1 MALALVPE
9 VKGACEWV
17 VGEGAR
23 RLGESVEERERVRG
37 GGGGRRRGGEELG
50 TGPRGRG
57 LL

>member
-23 RLGESVEERERVRG
+23 RLGEGGEERERVRG
-37 GGGGRRRGGEELG
+37 GGERRRGGEELG

>member
-23 RLGESVEERERVRG
+23 RLGEGGEERERVR
-37 GGGGRRRGGEELG
+37 GGRRRGGEELG